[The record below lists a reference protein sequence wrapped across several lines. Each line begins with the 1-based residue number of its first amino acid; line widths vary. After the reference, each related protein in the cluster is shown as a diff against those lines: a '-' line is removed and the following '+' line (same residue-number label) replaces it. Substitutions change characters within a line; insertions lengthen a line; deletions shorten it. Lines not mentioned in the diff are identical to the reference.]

1 MKKSRKVFTHPS
13 SLIPH
18 PSEGGSPLD
27 KSATPDRDPLAQPS
41 LNPADSSTPT
51 APPPSAPA
59 PAAPP
64 APGPEETPPEV
75 PLTPMAW
82 LAQNAVYLVLL
93 AALVIWIVSSF
104 GWEGL
109 PSAALTILGIG
120 FIIFIHELGHFLVA

>member
-1 MKKSRKVFTHPS
+1 MKKDFSLFIPHPS
-13 SLIPH
+13 SLIP
-18 PSEGGSPLD
+18 SDEGGSPLD
-27 KSATPDRDPLAQPS
+27 KSATPDRDPVAQPAV
-41 LNPADSSTPT
+41 NAAENIPPTP
-51 APPPSAPA
+51 PSPSAPP

-75 PLTPMAW
+75 PLTPMGW
-82 LAQNAVYLVLL
+82 LAQNAIYLVLL

-120 FIIFIHELGHFLVA
+120 